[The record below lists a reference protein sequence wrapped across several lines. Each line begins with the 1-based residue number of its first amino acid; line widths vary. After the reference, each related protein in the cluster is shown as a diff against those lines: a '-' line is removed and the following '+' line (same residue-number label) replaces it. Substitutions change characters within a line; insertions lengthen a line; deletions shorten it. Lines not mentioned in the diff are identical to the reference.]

1 MTTQS
6 LAASS
11 LVAADVTE
19 TDLIARAQRG
29 DEAAFA
35 EIFQR
40 YKRRVYSLCLRMTRV
55 PADAEDLTQ
64 DVFLLLFRK
73 ISSFRG
79 ESAFTT
85 WLHRLV
91 ANVAF
96 MHLRKKSRPQVSLD
110 DAGLS
115 SDEPVRREVGDYDL
129 RLQGCVDRITL
140 ERAIAKL
147 PPGYRAVYA
156 LYELQGYGHHEIAKI
171 MNWSVGNSKSQ
182 LHKARR
188 KLRASIRGCRILP
201 FPAHFSK
208 ESRERQPDTQRPRQ
222 QSYRAL
228 ATVNSR
234 ALAAL
239 AGEGYGVL
247 R

>member
-1 MTTQS
+1 MRTPS

-11 LVAADVTE
+11 LVPADASE
-19 TDLIARAQRG
+19 SHLIARAQRG

-35 EIFQR
+35 EIFKR
-40 YKRRVYSLCLRMTRV
+40 HKRRVYSICLRMTRV

-85 WLHRLV
+85 WLNRLV
-91 ANVAF
+91 SNVAF
-96 MHLRKKSRPQVSLD
+96 MHLRKNRRPHVSLD
-110 DAGLS
+110 DAGRS
-115 SDEPVRREVGDYDL
+115 PDEPVRREVGDHDL
-129 RLQGCVDRITL
+129 RLIGCIDRITL
-140 ERAIAKL
+140 ERAIATL

-156 LYELQGYGHHEIAKI
+156 LYELQGYGHHEIAEI

-182 LHKARR
+182 LHKARC
-188 KLRASIRGCRILP
+188 KLRAWVQARRPRPS
-201 FPAHFSK
+201 PASLRK
-208 ESRERQPDTQRPRQ
+208 EPTGHKRATRRPRQ

-228 ATVNSR
+228 VRGNY
-234 ALAAL
+234 ALANAL
-239 AGEGYGVL
+239 AGEGYGDL